1 MRPLMPPGST
11 PHPARTYRRPPTMG
25 VDSQLL
31 VVYVNLAMYAF
42 CFQMQQPVLPATVKE
57 LVVGDDS
64 TQAWA
69 QLQSWFGIMQLGGG
83 LVSGVLSDRFGSKN
97 LLLLSFASSALCYL
111 LQAKAT
117 DMSMLY
123 ISQVPTL
130 FQ

>member
-1 MRPLMPPGST
+1 MATALLDYSKERQFRKLSEKSSESVSCVLRG
-11 PHPARTYRRPPTMG
+11 G
-25 VDSQLL
+25 EQVDID
-31 VVYVNLAMYAF
+31 
-42 CFQMQQPVLPATVKE
+42 TKE